1 MNRSESG
8 VGMSTIDNSI
18 ILYQNPDGN
27 MSLEVHLDHETVWL
41 TQAQLAQLFAVNVP
55 AINKRLKNIFKSG
68 ELAEAAVISILE
80 TTAVDGKM
88 YSPRH

>member
-8 VGMSTIDNSI
+8 VDMPTIDNSI

-27 MSLEVHLDHETVWL
+27 TSLEVHLDHETVWL
-41 TQAQLAQLFAVNVP
+41 THAQLAQLFAVNVP

-68 ELAEAAVISILE
+68 ELELFPFWKQLPL
-80 TTAVDGKM
+80 TAKCIAPGIK
-88 YSPRH
+88 

>member
-27 MSLEVHLDHETVWL
+27 TSLEVHLDHETVWL